1 MEGNNM
7 AKVGI
12 HDIASLLA
20 EKHGLS
26 QNSAEL
32 FIDHFIDVI
41 NNGLTNDKLVKIKGF
56 GSFKIIE
63 VKNRESINV
72 NTGERI
78 VIEGRGK
85 INFTPDS
92 VMKELVNKPFS
103 LFETTVLNDGV
114 VFDDFQESPD
124 SQPQALGIVDS
135 TSINEQEA
143 IDTILKEDNDETI
156 AITEDQK
163 DSVPEDAIEETGHP
177 EDSETIVTQTGIVQ
191 EEPVLEHVEES
202 AESEKTTNNNIIA
215 KESAANLINLDNAQE
230 TDNTEDNTVSVE
242 EENSAAENEEG
253 SDDAEDGD
261 ENDNKEKTN
270 NNDKENE
277 ETTMEEKSNFWSKL
291 LSYLIVALLALGI
304 GYYIGVKKSK
314 VYIPMGQA
322 EVINGELIDS
332 TQTDSLKKLD
342 SIQTAREAR
351 IKAKVDSLTQV
362 REARNESIKAA
373 KDNPNEVKLAAPS
386 EKKDANNTQPKQ
398 NASAAKDKVQPAQ
411 TKTEKPILP
420 KQDDGTTALK
430 AAKQMVNTG
439 AYSIVGTQETITV
452 KAGQSMKSISKF
464 YFGDGME
471 CYLQTYNGISEV
483 KEGMKL
489 RIPKLQMKKKK

>member
-1 MEGNNM
+1 
-7 AKVGI
+7 
-12 HDIASLLA
+12 
-20 EKHGLS
+20 
-26 QNSAEL
+26 
-32 FIDHFIDVI
+32 
-41 NNGLTNDKLVKIKGF
+41 
-56 GSFKIIE
+56 
-63 VKNRESINV
+63 
-72 NTGERI
+72 
-78 VIEGRGK
+78 
-85 INFTPDS
+85 
-92 VMKELVNKPFS
+92 MKELVNKPFS

-177 EDSETIVTQTGIVQ
+177 EDSKTIVTQTGIVQ

-277 ETTMEEKSNFWSKL
+277 ETTMEENF
-291 LSYLIVALLALGI
+291 G
-304 GYYIGVKKSK
+304 
-314 VYIPMGQA
+314 
-322 EVINGELIDS
+322 
-332 TQTDSLKKLD
+332 
-342 SIQTAREAR
+342 
-351 IKAKVDSLTQV
+351 
-362 REARNESIKAA
+362 
-373 KDNPNEVKLAAPS
+373 
-386 EKKDANNTQPKQ
+386 AN
-398 NASAAKDKVQPAQ
+398 
-411 TKTEKPILP
+411 
-420 KQDDGTTALK
+420 
-430 AAKQMVNTG
+430 
-439 AYSIVGTQETITV
+439 Y
-452 KAGQSMKSISKF
+452 
-464 YFGDGME
+464 
-471 CYLQTYNGISEV
+471 
-483 KEGMKL
+483 
-489 RIPKLQMKKKK
+489 